1 MDKCVSHRSAAR
13 SRPMFANE
21 HVCRVPCQ
29 SVMHIVNGADQKLLY
44 ENIKLL
50 YIVLY

>member
-1 MDKCVSHRSAAR
+1 
-13 SRPMFANE
+13 MFVNVG